1 MSKQDLTARDFVGH
15 ILHAVDRVL
24 DYTRGMSREEFFADT
39 LKQDA
44 VVRNIEIIG
53 EAANRLL
60 ESDASISARYP
71 SIPFAQIYGMRN
83 RVAHGYF
90 AVSLAMVWDTV
101 EADIP
106 DLRQKIARVLEE
118 LREGEE

>member
-1 MSKQDLTARDFVGH
+1 MSKQDLTARDFAGH
-15 ILHAVDRVL
+15 ILQAVDRVL

-90 AVSLAMVWDTV
+90 AVSLPMIWDTV